1 MSQTLL
7 RPPKWYVFR
16 ALPHQ
21 GVDLSN
27 IVVSDG
33 ADIPLTIKH
42 LQDLFGDDG
51 KCKDVSASASLC
63 DTLATEC
70 RKGLAE
76 RVLATERAAYPAI
89 IRLVYHRRLTKQFR
103 LTGLRSSGQTSGP

>member
-1 MSQTLL
+1 M
-7 RPPKWYVFR
+7 
-16 ALPHQ
+16 
-21 GVDLSN
+21 DLSN

-42 LQDLFGDDG
+42 IQDLFGDDG

-89 IRLVYHRRLTKQFR
+89 IRLVYHRRLTEH
-103 LTGLRSSGQTSGP
+103 LTHRVTFVRSDVRSLSYELHCRAKLINSSQLYLI

>member
-1 MSQTLL
+1 M
-7 RPPKWYVFR
+7 
-16 ALPHQ
+16 
-21 GVDLSN
+21 SN

-33 ADIPLTIKH
+33 ADIPLTIKD

-51 KCKDVSASASLC
+51 KCKDVRASASLC

-89 IRLVYHRRLTKQFR
+89 IRCVYKFESTLPY
-103 LTGLRSSGQTSGP
+103 LMNNPE